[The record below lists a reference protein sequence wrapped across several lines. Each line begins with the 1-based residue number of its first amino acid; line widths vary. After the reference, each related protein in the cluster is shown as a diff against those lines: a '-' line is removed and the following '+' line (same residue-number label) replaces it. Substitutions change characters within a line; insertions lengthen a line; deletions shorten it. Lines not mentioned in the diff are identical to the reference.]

1 MPTAAPL
8 DLAGLDL
15 SRTMISREEI
25 YRTLPHRGRFAL
37 LDGVLHFDAGHALV
51 VGYKEIRGDDWWAC
65 DHIPGRP
72 LYPGVLMVEA
82 AAQLSSFDFMRR
94 RPERPDAFLG
104 FGGLET
110 TRFRGT
116 VEPPARLI
124 LAARSLRVRSSMFTY
139 EAQGFIGDKLVF
151 QTEILGVTV

>member
-8 DLAGLDL
+8 DLSALDL
-15 SRTMISREEI
+15 SRTVISRDEI
-25 YRTLPHRGRFAL
+25 YRTLAHRGRFAL
-37 LDGVLHFDAGHALV
+37 LDGVLHFDPASELV
-51 VGYKEIRGDDWWAC
+51 VGFKEIRGDDWWAC

-72 LYPGVLMVEA
+72 LFPGVLMVEA

-94 RPERPDAFLG
+94 RPERQNAFLG
-104 FGGLET
+104 FGGLES

-116 VEPPARLI
+116 VEPPTRL
-124 LAARSLRVRSSMFTY
+124 LFAARALRVRSNMFTY
-139 EAQGFIGDKLVF
+139 EAQGFVGDKLVF

>member
-8 DLAGLDL
+8 DLSGLEL
-15 SRTMISREEI
+15 SRTVIPREEI
-25 YRTLPHRGRFAL
+25 YRTLAHRGRFAL
-37 LDGVLHFDAGHALV
+37 LDGVLHFDPEHALI
-51 VGYKEIRGDDWWAC
+51 VGFKEIRGDDWWAC

-72 LYPGVLMVEA
+72 LFPGVLMVEA

-94 RPERPDAFLG
+94 RPERANKFLG
-104 FGGLET
+104 FGGLES
-110 TRFRGT
+110 TRFRDT